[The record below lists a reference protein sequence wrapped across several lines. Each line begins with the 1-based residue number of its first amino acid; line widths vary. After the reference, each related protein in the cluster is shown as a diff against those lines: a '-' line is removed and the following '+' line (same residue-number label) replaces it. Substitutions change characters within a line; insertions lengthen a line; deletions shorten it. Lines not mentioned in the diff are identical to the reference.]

1 MSARKIK
8 QLNLV
13 DCSRKVICG
22 RPVRVALV
30 LTVKSQEGIA
40 HTSNCIAASMKTMM
54 NESSVLEETANQH
67 KKDRHNLVLN
77 DYTRSR
83 HRTCQLTK
91 SEYIIG

>member
-40 HTSNCIAASMKTMM
+40 HTSNCIAASMKTMV
-54 NESSVLEETANQH
+54 NESSVLEENCNQH
-67 KKDRHNLVLN
+67 KKTDTISCSMIIPEAVIEPVNLPN
-77 DYTRSR
+77 
-83 HRTCQLTK
+83 QN
-91 SEYIIG
+91 IIG